1 MKLTYDDTW
10 QLLETGRSL
19 LDLTR
24 DPMAASAVK
33 LVAGLLQRF
42 DFEDVHSPGRIT
54 LSPQEHYAAT
64 YLWRMDEARV
74 VLYGH

>member
-10 QLLETGRSL
+10 HLLETGKIL

-24 DPMAASAVK
+24 DPLVASAVS

-42 DFEDVHSPGRIT
+42 DFENVHSPERIT

-64 YLWRMDEARV
+64 CLWRMDEARV